1 MQDNVIIDTSIF
13 TNPNIYK
20 SISLGQPIDAIEAF
34 IGLAHKSSK
43 KIYMPR
49 TVYIELCKVV
59 DLESIKSKFES
70 SIIIKSP
77 NRCSITINALALF
90 DFVEDMRIRINKG
103 LRIAEEFA
111 RDKTQDIQNTI
122 SKLREKYKE
131 ALRQGTLDSKEDV
144 DVILLAL
151 ELNGVILSG
160 DEGINSWADK
170 FGIRTVN
177 PLFIQEFLS
186 F

>member
-49 TVYIELCKVV
+49 TVYTELCKVV

-77 NRCSITINALALF
+77 NRCNITINALALF

>member
-1 MQDNVIIDTSIF
+1 MQENVIIDTSIF
-13 TNPNIYK
+13 TNPNVYK
-20 SISLGQPIDAIEAF
+20 NISLGQPIDAIEAF

-49 TVYIELCKVV
+49 TVYTELCKVV
-59 DLESIKSKFES
+59 DLEPLKSKFES
-70 SIIIKSP
+70 AIIVKSP
-77 NRCSITINALALF
+77 NRCNITINGTILF
-90 DFVEDMRIRINKG
+90 DLIEDIRIRINKG

-111 RDKTQDIQNTI
+111 RDKTQDIQTTI

-144 DVILLAL
+144 DIILLAM
-151 ELNGVILSG
+151 ELNGIILSG
-160 DEGINSWADK
+160 DEGINTWADK
-170 FGIRTVN
+170 LGVRTVN